1 MKQQVKPKRDGV
13 QAANRIYF
21 DGRSG
26 IKYRMAGE
34 ALLLQKNRSGPL
46 GSLGRFLG
54 VLVRLQGTPQ

>member
-1 MKQQVKPKRDGV
+1 M
-13 QAANRIYF
+13 QAAIHIRF

-26 IKYRMAGE
+26 IKYRMSGE

-46 GSLGRFLG
+46 GSLGRCRG

>member
-1 MKQQVKPKRDGV
+1 M
-13 QAANRIYF
+13 QAAGHIRF

-26 IKYRMAGE
+26 IKYRMSGE